1 MKSARNAKPALL
13 LRGFMLVWLF
23 VSLANSPAQ
32 AQRKPASKP
41 AAPAS
46 QSKEDPLAPLLHQA
60 AQSID
65 KMDFAAALDPLQKY
79 IAERPDDSYAHFQ
92 LGYAY
97 AGLKRAEDAK
107 AEFTRA
113 VTLDPKMAAAH
124 LNLGLVLMESD
135 PGAAAEAFRHAAE
148 LQPTQ
153 SRPRFLEGLS
163 LEHAGK
169 LPEAIELYRG
179 ALVLDAND
187 YEIHFALGRA
197 LLRTR
202 DAAGAEAQ
210 FQSAIALRTDSAP
223 ARLGLANALKEQKK
237 YKAASDAFAEYLK
250 RNPADRAAHFDRASA
265 LLELKHF
272 DEALAELDLAAASDS
287 PAPEML
293 KMRGEIYLRQEKW
306 KEAREN
312 LTEALKAS
320 SKDPELAFWL
330 GHVDFELHDYPA
342 AIGILS
348 QVYAQHP
355 QFADALRDLASAFF
369 LNENYA
375 EALGAMDRLD
385 KLETPRPGS
394 WFVRAICYDKLSRKA
409 EAIDAYQQ
417 FLDQDNGQH
426 DTQDIQ
432 ARHRML
438 ALQNELKQS
447 RKK

>member
-1 MKSARNAKPALL
+1 MKIARNAKPALL
-13 LRGFMLVWLF
+13 LQGFMLVWLF
-23 VSLANSPAQ
+23 VSLATSPAR

-46 QSKEDPLAPLLHQA
+46 PAREDPLAPLLRQA
-60 AQSID
+60 TQAID

-124 LNLGLVLMESD
+124 LNLGLVLLESD

-148 LQPTQ
+148 LQPSQ

-169 LPEAIELYRG
+169 LPEAIDLYRG
-179 ALVLDAND
+179 ALALDAND

-202 DAAGAEAQ
+202 DAGGAEAQ

-223 ARLGLANALKEQKK
+223 ARLGLANALEEQKK
-237 YKAASDAFAEYLK
+237 YEAASDAFAEYLK
-250 RNPADRAAHFDRASA
+250 RNPADHAAHFDRATA
-265 LLELKHF
+265 LLELKRF
-272 DEALAELDLAAASDS
+272 DEALAELDLAVAGDS

-306 KEAREN
+306 KEARET

-355 QFADALRDLASAFF
+355 QFADPLRDLASAFF

-385 KLETPRPGS
+385 KLETPKPGS

-409 EAIDAYQQ
+409 EAIDAYQK